1 MLKDLIVCFFLF
13 IEALR
18 EKSKHCPRVKLWGL
32 KKYKS
37 KKVFVLL
44 FIFKLDKDQ
53 FVKAECVPLLM

>member
-18 EKSKHCPRVKLWGL
+18 EKSKHGPGVKLYL
-32 KKYKS
+32 YYY
-37 KKVFVLL
+37 